1 MSHYFRKLNLSD
13 LLEQKS
19 FFLFGSRATGKSTL
33 IRTQLKNA
41 LVFDLLDAD
50 TFRTLVA
57 RPKLIEER
65 LTDDSQ
71 IVVIDEIQKLPNL
84 LDEVHR
90 LIEKRRIKFLMTGS
104 SARKLRRGGA
114 NLLAGRAWE
123 ARLFP
128 LVSCEIQDFDLLRY
142 LNTSGLP
149 AIYGNPMCEEE
160 LNAYIGTYLAEEI
173 QAEAVTKNLAAFSEF
188 LSIAALS
195 NGHEINFDSFAS
207 DCGVSPSTVK
217 SYFQILEDTLIGM
230 LLTGFTKT
238 KKRKATSRA
247 KHFFF
252 DIGVVNSLARR
263 GKIAP
268 RSELFGSAF
277 EHFIML
283 EVRAYTSYARRHELM
298 QYWRSTSNFEVD
310 LILGGR
316 VAIEIKST
324 DLVQDKHLKGLRA
337 LKEEGL
343 LEKYICVST
352 DEHLRVTQDGIS
364 IMPWQHFLKSLWSGE
379 V

>member
-1 MSHYFRKLNLSD
+1 
-13 LLEQKS
+13 
-19 FFLFGSRATGKSTL
+19 
-33 IRTQLKNA
+33 
-41 LVFDLLDAD
+41 
-50 TFRTLVA
+50 
-57 RPKLIEER
+57 
-65 LTDDSQ
+65 
-71 IVVIDEIQKLPNL
+71 
-84 LDEVHR
+84 
-90 LIEKRRIKFLMTGS
+90 
-104 SARKLRRGGA
+104 
-114 NLLAGRAWE
+114 
-123 ARLFP
+123 
-128 LVSCEIQDFDLLRY
+128 
-142 LNTSGLP
+142 
-149 AIYGNPMCEEE
+149 MCEEE

-188 LSIAALS
+188 LSVAALS

-252 DIGVVNSLARR
+252 DIGVVNTLARR

-277 EHFIML
+277 EHFIMM
-283 EVRAYTSYARRHELM
+283 EVRAYTSYARRHELL

-310 LILGGR
+310 LILGAR

-352 DEHLRVTQDGIS
+352 DEHLRVTQDGIT

-379 V
+379 I